1 MAGLRIFHV
10 LINFMNQRNADDL
23 QKAWAD
29 FQKAR
34 ADLQRDIPGFVDVI
48 DKHEALVRL
57 RLDQLERRIAARYD
71 LKEKL
76 VAAARFVR
84 ARLWWAA
91 ALLAVVAVAL
101 TSALEETRES
111 CIEAAS
117 KRTTD
122 AGVRYAI
129 NECNRKK
136 F

>member
-1 MAGLRIFHV
+1 MSDEG
-10 LINFMNQRNADDL
+10 L

-34 ADLQRDIPGFVDVI
+34 ADLQRDIPGFVEVI

-57 RLDQLERRIAARYD
+57 RLDQIEKRIAARND

-76 VAAARFVR
+76 VTAARFVR
-84 ARLWWAA
+84 ARLWWAV
-91 ALLAVVAVAL
+91 ALSAVVAIAL
-101 TSALEETRES
+101 AAALEETRES

-117 KRTTD
+117 KRPTD

-129 NECNRKK
+129 SECNRKK
-136 F
+136 FK

>member
-1 MAGLRIFHV
+1 MSNEG
-10 LINFMNQRNADDL
+10 L

-29 FQKAR
+29 FQKSR
-34 ADLQRDIPGFVDVI
+34 AELQRDIPGFIEVI

-57 RLDQLERRIAARYD
+57 RLDQLERRIAAQYD

-76 VAAARFVR
+76 VTAARFVY

-91 ALLAVVAVAL
+91 ALFAVVAFAL
-101 TSALEETRES
+101 ASALEETRGS

-117 KRTTD
+117 KRPTD

-129 NECNRKK
+129 RECYKR
-136 F
+136 FREPGE